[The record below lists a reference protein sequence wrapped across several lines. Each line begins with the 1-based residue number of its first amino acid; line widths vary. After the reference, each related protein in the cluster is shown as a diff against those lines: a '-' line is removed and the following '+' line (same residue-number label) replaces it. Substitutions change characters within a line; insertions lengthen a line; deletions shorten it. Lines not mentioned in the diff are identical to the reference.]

1 MYIFID
7 EIMTEDTHTFK
18 ARIPPP
24 PASQVDRILQR
35 EPLKD
40 GTKSSEEL
48 FQGTDNLLKKDGVVR
63 KEKYDV
69 ETISMHYL
77 QLENEDL
84 KEEISDNR

>member
-1 MYIFID
+1 MID
-7 EIMTEDTHTFK
+7 EIMTKDTHTFK
-18 ARIPPP
+18 APIFP

-35 EPLKD
+35 KPLKD
-40 GTKSSEEL
+40 WTKNSEEL
-48 FQGTDNLLKKDGVVR
+48 FQGTNSLQKDGVVR
-63 KEKYDV
+63 KENYDV